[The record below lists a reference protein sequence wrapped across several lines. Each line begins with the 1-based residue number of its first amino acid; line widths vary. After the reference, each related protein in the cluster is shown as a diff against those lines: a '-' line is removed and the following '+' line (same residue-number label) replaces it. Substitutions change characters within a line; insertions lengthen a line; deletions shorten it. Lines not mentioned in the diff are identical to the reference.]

1 MVFKI
6 LISIVFI
13 AELIIAFSIIFQLVK
28 FDRAINKTII
38 YLEKTNPKINEL
50 LDLFHKISGQILE
63 LIPIWLENIKE
74 KRDEIIL
81 MQAKSLMSTI
91 LFWCINIK
99 VIKRIAKTRFAK
111 AAWKGLT
118 LIRNVI

>member
-63 LIPIWLENIKE
+63 LIPIWLANVLKNNSSEGPSI
-74 KRDEIIL
+74 
-81 MQAKSLMSTI
+81 
-91 LFWCINIK
+91 
-99 VIKRIAKTRFAK
+99 RIT
-111 AAWKGLT
+111 
-118 LIRNVI
+118 